1 MIPRI
6 VGYYDVWSLLLRE
19 HVVSDTQGH
28 FNIFFIKVTLKGSF
42 RDPLDKVQH
51 DVQKIRNYENKD
63 IIYESKT
70 LKKT

>member
-1 MIPRI
+1 M
-6 VGYYDVWSLLLRE
+6 
-19 HVVSDTQGH
+19 SDTQGH

-42 RDPLDKVQH
+42 RDPLDKEQH